1 VAYTAPTYDAS
12 GQTFAQLKTRG
23 LSGHVKALTAAMT
36 TQTPTFDANQNVGM
50 LLNPNMADKVV
61 ERARNIVD
69 NYLTGVSD
77 KASTKTE
84 IFDLQLA
91 FGSIAAALGEIGVLV
106 DAN

>member
-1 VAYTAPTYDAS
+1 MAYTAPTYDAS

-23 LSGHVKALTAAMT
+23 FSGHVKALTAAMT
-36 TQTPTFDANQNVGM
+36 TQTPTFDANQNLG
-50 LLNPNMADKVV
+50 LLLDSNKADKAL
-61 ERARNIVD
+61 ERARNVVD
-69 NYLTGVSD
+69 NYLNGASD
-77 KASTKTE
+77 KTSAKTQ